1 MAISVETPVIAFAF
15 GLSDE
20 PRPAAA
26 GVEVFDKN
34 FGIKPFSVLGPDG
47 MGLELGDD
55 LLGQQFH
62 NGKILETARNARTA
76 KETKPPRANEDKSS
90 SLGIFAQGGYLAGPG
105 GGDEDYPRKLF
116 RIFVDNSN
124 TQAGMN
130 RIILIGNG
138 FDLAHDLPTSYK
150 NFMRAYQMIL
160 QTSLLEG
167 ETDLADGLCSIKIDG
182 SDNLKK

>member
-1 MAISVETPVIAFAF
+1 MAISVEAPVVAFTF
-15 GLSDE
+15 GLGDK
-20 PRPAAA
+20 PCPAAA

-47 MGLELGDD
+47 MGLKLGDD

-105 GGDEDYPRKLF
+105 GGDEVYPRKLF

-130 RIILIGNG
+130 RIVLIGNG
-138 FDLAHDLPTSYK
+138 FDLAHNLPTSYK
-150 NFMRAYQMIL
+150 DFMYAYQRIL

-167 ETDLADGLCSIKIDG
+167 ETNPADGLCSIKIDG
-182 SDNLKK
+182 